1 MRKLLQCLANA
12 TLVLSIILVSLALWL
27 VYKTQNFAAELIAN
41 VDMGAIEAV
50 EGDLRN
56 AVVEFRGLRDDLGT
70 LNDRLA
76 QLIDNPNSTLSP
88 AMRQELDAIGADVA
102 QINMTLARLTEVDRR
117 LSNRQ
122 IREIGRELTEAVVEA
137 LDCRTEHAAGS

>member
-1 MRKLLQCLANA
+1 
-12 TLVLSIILVSLALWL
+12 
-27 VYKTQNFAAELIAN
+27 
-41 VDMGAIEAV
+41 MGAIEAV

-88 AMRQELDAIGADVA
+88 AMHQELDAISADVA
-102 QINMTLARLTEVDRR
+102 QINMTLARLAEVDRR
-117 LSNRQ
+117 LSDRQ
-122 IREIGRELTEAVVEA
+122 IREIGRELTEAVVEG
-137 LDCRTEHAAGS
+137 LGCRAGHAGS

>member
-27 VYKTQNFAAELIAN
+27 VYKVENFAADLIAN
-41 VDMGAIEAV
+41 VDMGVIEAV

-76 QLIDNPNSTLSP
+76 QVIDDPDSTLSP
-88 AMRQELDAIGADVA
+88 AMRQELDTIGADVA

-117 LSNRQ
+117 LSDRQ
-122 IREIGRELTEAVVEA
+122 IREIGRGLTEAVVEG
-137 LDCRTEHAAGS
+137 LGCRAGSSGS

>member
-12 TLVLSIILVSLALWL
+12 TLVLSIILVSLAIWL
-27 VYKTQNFAAELIAN
+27 VYKVENFAADLIAN
-41 VDMGAIEAV
+41 VDMGVIEAV

-56 AVVEFRGLRDDLGT
+56 AVVEFRGLRDDLDT

-76 QLIDNPNSTLSP
+76 QVIDDPDSTLSP
-88 AMRQELDAIGADVA
+88 GMRQELAVITSDVA

-117 LSNRQ
+117 LSDRQ
-122 IREIGRELTEAVVEA
+122 IREIGRGLTEAVVEG
-137 LDCRTEHAAGS
+137 LGCRAGNVGS